1 MSMKDLSAILGAVI
15 TGLVVWLSGAPG
27 WAGVA
32 VAAISLEFASI
43 RQRLDNIST
52 LLMVT
57 SLPAIKELMDKA
69 GSRQV

>member
-1 MSMKDLSAILGAVI
+1 MKELWAVIAATI

-27 WAGVA
+27 WAAVA
-32 VAAISLEFASI
+32 VGAISLECASI

-57 SLPAIKELMDKA
+57 SLPAIKELMDHV